1 MSMTSMILLAR
12 DKGESECLATVTVT
26 SLDNISARF
35 DIGGVPYALKLLAHM
50 QDMSIASDNPNL
62 PHLFYNRY
70 ELVVKNSPVL
80 ESRDV
85 YPLLELRFTEL
96 ANEMVSVEYSWLAK
110 IDNDTKQGVHAILNM
125 LAKGQNA

>member
-12 DKGESECLATVTVT
+12 DKGESDCLARVTVT
-26 SLDNISARF
+26 PVDNVHAQF
-35 DIGGVPYALKLLAHM
+35 DIGGVPHILKLLAHL
-50 QDMSIASDNPNL
+50 QGMSIATDDANL
-62 PHLFYNRY
+62 SHLFYNRY

-96 ANEMVSVEYSWLAK
+96 ANEMMSVEYSWLAK

-125 LAKGQNA
+125 LTKGQNA